1 MFTLSKLSPS
11 ITDMIRMDHSHV
23 LLAFH
28 QYTGDAKK
36 RVKKALTTHICTA
49 LEIHATLEEECFYP
63 VMRRIS
69 PDPVIGKSEP
79 EHDEMRQLI
88 ARLRASTSID
98 EEHDR
103 LLMELMRI
111 VLHHVADEETVLLA
125 NAEKLL
131 GAEQLSE
138 MGVQMSKRRL
148 QLVGGKVGTIAA
160 SGVVGFSGSTT
171 ALVLAL
177 AGGIAAGHYLKG
189 AADARLQSQNG

>member
-28 QYTGDAKK
+28 QYTGGASK

-49 LEIHATLEEECFYP
+49 LEIHAMLEEEYFYP
-63 VMRRIS
+63 TMRRIS
-69 PDPVIGKSEP
+69 PDPVVAKSEP
-79 EHDEMRQLI
+79 EHDEMRLLI
-88 ARLRASTSID
+88 ARLRASTTID
-98 EEHDR
+98 EQHDQ

-125 NAEKLL
+125 AAEKLL
-131 GAEQLSE
+131 SADELSK
-138 MGVQMSKRRL
+138 MGVEMSKRRL
-148 QLVGGKVGTIAA
+148 QLVGGKAGTIAA

-177 AGGIAAGHYLKG
+177 AGGIAAAHYLKG
-189 AADARLQSQNG
+189 AADARRLN

>member
-1 MFTLSKLSPS
+1 MSTLSKLSPS

-23 LLAFH
+23 MLAFH
-28 QYTGDAKK
+28 QYTGGAKE

-63 VMRRIS
+63 TMRRIS
-69 PDPVIGKSEP
+69 ADPVIGKSEP

-88 ARLRASTSID
+88 ARLRASKTID
-98 EEHDR
+98 EQHDR
-103 LLMELMRI
+103 LLMELIRKVM
-111 VLHHVADEETVLLA
+111 HHVADEETVLLP

-131 GAEQLSE
+131 SADQLGE
-138 MGVQMSKRRL
+138 MGVQMTKRRL
-148 QLVGGKVGTIAA
+148 QLVGRKAGTIAA

-177 AGGIAAGHYLKG
+177 VGGIAAGHFLKG
-189 AADARLQSQNG
+189 NADARLQH